1 MGRYLDDFIME
12 DEVFLEQDQLM
23 RPGILEGRLT
33 ANQLGNDD
41 DYQNKIIRSSYMWLP
56 VLRQDV
62 DCWLVCQLLNDFS
75 KLVFMSR
82 MKRFYSQS
90 RKILSSANFR

>member
-1 MGRYLDDFIME
+1 MGRYLDDFVME

-41 DYQNKIIRSSYMWLP
+41 DYQN
-56 VLRQDV
+56 
-62 DCWLVCQLLNDFS
+62 
-75 KLVFMSR
+75 
-82 MKRFYSQS
+82 
-90 RKILSSANFR
+90 